1 MDGSHRSLEGW
12 PDAITF
18 RLLRFLSHLFGRVH
32 SCIRR
37 SVRCKRRPKSNLAIL
52 GCFDVFDKISIT
64 DAVQLLRIA
73 NSNAFS
79 VVSHRVCHPNFIII
93 RVNYEDFPLY
103 PRDQQLNS
111 RIYCELMHT
120 HFYLLSLT
128 SQLIRGCMATDTEAG
143 TNTVATLHSDT
154 AKFTHKTCTQRANQ
168 RRAHTYTQQIHKR
181 APKLIY
187 H

>member
-79 VVSHRVCHPNFIII
+79 VVSHRV
-93 RVNYEDFPLY
+93 
-103 PRDQQLNS
+103 
-111 RIYCELMHT
+111 T
-120 HFYLLSLT
+120 KFYNNTSKLWGFSTLSQR
-128 SQLIRGCMATDTEAG
+128 SATE
-143 TNTVATLHSDT
+143 
-154 AKFTHKTCTQRANQ
+154 
-168 RRAHTYTQQIHKR
+168 
-181 APKLIY
+181 
-187 H
+187 